1 MKEALELS
9 RNEKAWVKLFG
20 TATVVERA
28 RELELAQIGIPSIIQ
43 AGVLF
48 ILKSATQPVTTSQ
61 LARTLYREPHS
72 MSALLKRMQKQ
83 GLIKR
88 TKDLEQK
95 NLVRISLTKKGDETF
110 RIQWGAKVTNNIT
123 ACLSEKELDTLETC
137 LEKLRVRAIEIIRE
151 MQPAPYD

>member
-1 MKEALELS
+1 MKEALEQN
-9 RNEKAWVKLFG
+9 RNEKAWIKLFG

-28 RELELAQIGIPSIIQ
+28 RELELAQIGISSIIQ

-48 ILKSATQPVTTSQ
+48 LLKSGPQPVTPSQ

-95 NLVRISLTKKGDETF
+95 NLVRISLTKKGEEIF
-110 RIQWGAKVTNNIT
+110 RLQWDAKVTNNIT
-123 ACLSEKELDTLETC
+123 ACLSEKELDGLETC